1 MVDFTKKIKNSN
13 KFRGPALQFIA
24 TGSYCVYPEG
34 TSEYFKFWDEESKR
48 CVDGYTADDGDFIS
62 GYNYFYLNYC
72 PISRIV
78 NHITTDELGNT
89 KVKRVNEVTFPDF
102 WDYDYYYF
110 NAVQEAQEQGKM

>member
-1 MVDFTKKIKNSN
+1 MVDFNKKIVNSN

-89 KVKRVNEVTFPDF
+89 KVKRVNEVI
-102 WDYDYYYF
+102 
-110 NAVQEAQEQGKM
+110 